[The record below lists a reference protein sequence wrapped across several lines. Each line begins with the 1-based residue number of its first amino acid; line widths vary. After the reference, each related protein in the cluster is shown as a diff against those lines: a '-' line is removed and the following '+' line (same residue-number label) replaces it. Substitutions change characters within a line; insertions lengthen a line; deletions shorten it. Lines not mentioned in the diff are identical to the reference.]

1 MRRGRRGG
9 DKVALEALNAEE
21 ESLSPEEVK
30 SKLRAGHLSR
40 EDKFLKVWDASMKK
54 LTDTINNDINK

>member
-9 DKVALEALNAEE
+9 DKVAIEALNAEE
-21 ESLSPEEVK
+21 DSLSPEEVK
-30 SKLRAGHLSR
+30 TKLRGGHLSR
-40 EDKFLKVWDASMKK
+40 EDKFLKVWDSSMKK